1 VISRRPLNLLAT
13 LLLPLLALRA
23 LLPVG
28 YMAVMQDSGLRVVM
42 CSEGLQLQRAAEAG
56 SASHGHELPADHG
69 DGGCAFALAA
79 FSAPPPAPLVFAL
92 PSATTYFQPAD
103 PTALPV
109 ATAVRRP
116 SARAP
121 PRAI

>member
-1 VISRRPLNLLAT
+1 MNLLVT

-28 YMAVMQDSGLRVVM
+28 YMAVVEGSSLRVVM

-56 SASHGHELPADHG
+56 IAVQGEDHHRPASQDG
-69 DGGCAFALAA
+69 GGCAFALAA
-79 FSAPPPAPLVFAL
+79 FSAPPPAPLPYTLLA
-92 PSATTYFQPAD
+92 ATTYFQPAD
-103 PTALPV
+103 PQSLPV
-109 ATAVRRP
+109 ATAVHRP